1 MNDSLQR
8 HDILGQKWGVRRY
21 QNYDGSYTQ
30 KGLAHYRKSKENYE
44 SAKENYC
51 STKRQYKSGVGSKQ
65 DVREAR
71 SSYKNAKRAMNK
83 SYDKLR
89 DDKLA
94 DEGKELYSKGKR
106 ILVNQKREAQLTTA
120 TTIADAAVTYL
131 ATKSKTVSTRYGNL
145 PVGTIAPAAV
155 TLGGATVG
163 VILGAKN
170 SHTNKRL
177 RAYYRHHS

>member
-30 KGLAHYRKSKENYE
+30 KGLAHYRKS
-44 SAKENYC
+44 KENYC

-120 TTIADAAVTYL
+120 TTIAAAAVTYL
-131 ATKSKTVSTRYGNL
+131 ATKGKTVNTRYGNL

-155 TLGGATVG
+155 TLGGA
-163 VILGAKN
+163 KN